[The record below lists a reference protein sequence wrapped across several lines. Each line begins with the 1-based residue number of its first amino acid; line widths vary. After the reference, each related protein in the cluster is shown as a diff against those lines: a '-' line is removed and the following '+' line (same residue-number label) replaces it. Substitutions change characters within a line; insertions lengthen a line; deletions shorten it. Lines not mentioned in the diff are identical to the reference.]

1 MTEQLEGQV
10 SMLDLDSAFGK
21 MFREPCPQTT
31 EKTSES
37 SLKSSARSQPQALL
51 FLDLRKENGNPLGA
65 SWETVTALHGES
77 WTPVTTECPN
87 DAVEYRLSQILQED
101 APHRF
106 YLTSKAC
113 AGILRRAKKRGKE
126 LPAMLREALEEAVA
140 IGDANA

>member
-21 MFREPCPQTT
+21 MFREPYPQTT

-37 SLKSSARSQPQALL
+37 SLKSSARSQTQALL
-51 FLDLRKENGNPLGA
+51 YLDLRKENGNPLGA
-65 SWETVTALHGES
+65 SWETVTALRGAS
-77 WTPVTTECPN
+77 WTPVTTECPSA
-87 DAVEYRLSQILQED
+87 AVESRLSQILQED

-126 LPAMLREALEEAVA
+126 LPVMLREALEEAVA